1 MIVILKT
8 KYNNKIINNNYNN
21 NKIKIIT
28 IVKINLYNNIII
40 NNNNLFFLF
49 LK

>member
-1 MIVILKT
+1 MLFILKS
-8 KYNNKIINNNYNN
+8 KYNNKIINNN

-28 IVKINLYNNIII
+28 IIKVNSQ
-40 NNNNLFFLF
+40 NNNNLTFI